1 MVLHMEDYTENRAET
16 MLKVY
21 DFLTL
26 GKKTGFLTGKT
37 SIRFQTGNVVSH
49 MNHVNSDSPQ
59 SGILLMYINTKS
71 QARI

>member
-1 MVLHMEDYTENRAET
+1 MVLHMEDYSENRAET

-37 SIRFQTGNVVSH
+37 SIRFRMGNVVSR
-49 MNHVNSDSPQ
+49 MNHVNSDSPFRLF
-59 SGILLMYINTKS
+59 S
-71 QARI
+71 